1 MMRDRDKV
9 RRNLLLLERAVGEM
23 PDEPHLLMHLG
34 LELARSGRPAEAIA
48 RDLEAFAALSAKSA
62 REIVPEL
69 RETLLLQLCTHLTG
83 AKRFDE
89 IVRALTAPLA
99 AVGDGLTASLHFSL
113 GLAQLEL
120 RRFREAADQMRQ
132 CLAKRGLPSLSL
144 VNTEIQTSAPQHC
157 LALCLASLGEAPGAE
172 QAFQDGLKEARCGEG
187 VRLDYAQF
195 LAGQNRPVEALQQLH
210 QAVAVNPQ
218 AAGAWRLGG
227 QIALSRAE
235 FLKFARDWTDTA
247 RRNLPADPVILVQRA
262 EALLLS
268 EDLAGALPL
277 WKQCLDQGAGSAE
290 PTVLAALILCE
301 LVEAPTTHAP
311 SEAAESAASGA
322 FIKWYRRLLAIK
334 ANKTVVRLN
343 GQTEKLA
350 RALPG
355 AARLLTSAMSEAS
368 RAIAPGVPTH

>member
-1 MMRDRDKV
+1 
-9 RRNLLLLERAVGEM
+9 
-23 PDEPHLLMHLG
+23 
-34 LELARSGRPAEAIA
+34 
-48 RDLEAFAALSAKSA
+48 
-62 REIVPEL
+62 
-69 RETLLLQLCTHLTG
+69 
-83 AKRFDE
+83 
-89 IVRALTAPLA
+89 
-99 AVGDGLTASLHFSL
+99 
-113 GLAQLEL
+113 
-120 RRFREAADQMRQ
+120 
-132 CLAKRGLPSLSL
+132 
-144 VNTEIQTSAPQHC
+144 
-157 LALCLASLGEAPGAE
+157 
-172 QAFQDGLKEARCGEG
+172 
-187 VRLDYAQF
+187 
-195 LAGQNRPVEALQQLH
+195 VEALQQLH